1 MAVVEKGRASLM
13 PDQARAPFQ
22 RLRDC
27 RGPADSSHAF
37 KLQCF
42 PSHCRRPPWVISRK
56 GRAINKYSICISC
69 VALHLEISFIW
80 QLLQN
85 EPNLEG
91 GLGRFMLDSLSLQQV
106 ISILAFTRVKQL

>member
-1 MAVVEKGRASLM
+1 VAVVEKAASRINRESLM
-13 PDQARAPFQ
+13 PAQARAPFQ

-27 RGPADSSHAF
+27 CGPADSSHAF

-42 PSHCRRPPWVISRK
+42 PSHCRRPPWVISHK

-85 EPNLEG
+85 EPNLER
-91 GLGRFMLDSLSLQQV
+91 GLV
-106 ISILAFTRVKQL
+106 ISILTFTRVKQL